1 MKRLSIPLVFTVVT
15 VAVLAPA
22 GAAKDKKKDSNEIGH
37 RDAGKGINLYSID
50 KEIAMGKQLA
60 AEVARQAKL
69 IDDPIVSEYVNRIG
83 QNLVRNSDVTMPVT
97 IQIIDAEPLNA
108 FTLPGGFI
116 FVNSGLIRAAETEA
130 ELAGTMA
137 HELAHVAARHATRQ
151 ETKSQIVNIASLP
164 LIFLGGWTGYAIRQG
179 AQVGI
184 PMQFLRFS
192 RTYETEAD
200 MLGLQYLYKTGYDPA
215 ASIDIFERLESLEKR
230 KPGIMAKV
238 FSTHPM
244 TPDRIRN
251 VQKNIGD
258 LPAKQEY
265 VVNTSEFDEMRGRL
279 NRMYGRRKRDTQDP
293 NRPVLRRAPGAR
305 TGTVDGDAGDAR
317 QNGDDRPVLKRREDL
332 Y

>member
-1 MKRLSIPLVFTVVT
+1 MKRLSFELVFTVV
-15 VAVLAPA
+15 VIAVLAPA
-22 GAAKDKKKDSNEIGH
+22 GAAKDKKKDPNEIGN
-37 RDAGKGINLYSID
+37 RDVSKGINLYSID

-69 IDDPIVSEYVNRIG
+69 IDEPIVSEYVNRVG
-83 QNLVRNSDVTMPVT
+83 QNLVRNSDVAMPVT
-97 IQIIDAEPLNA
+97 IQIIDAEALNA

-116 FVNSGLIRAAETEA
+116 FINSGLIRAAETEA
-130 ELAGTMA
+130 ELAGAMA

-151 ETKSQIVNIASLP
+151 ESKAQIVNIASLP
-164 LIFLGGWTGYAIRQG
+164 LILLGGWTGYAIRQG

-200 MLGLQYLYKTGYDPA
+200 MLGLQYLYKAGYDPA

-244 TPDRIRN
+244 TADRIKN

-265 VVNTSEFDEMRGRL
+265 VVNTSEFEEMRARL
-279 NRMYGRRKRDTQDP
+279 NRMYGRRKLDAKDP
-293 NRPVLRRAPGAR
+293 NRPVLRRGPGAR
-305 TGTVDGDAGDAR
+305 TGTIDSDAGDAR
-317 QNGDDRPVLKRREDL
+317 NNEDRPVLKRREDL